1 MTEPNI
7 TPDHNHNPPQ
17 DLVSATFEN
26 LRATAKR
33 RGGKLPNL
41 HRQGTNVI
49 PRRST
54 GKGNAEAVGV
64 KVPGLDLTPEKE
76 RARSLVGRPTGADG
90 RPLPRSYEV
99 KGFGSLV
106 KKEIAQRE
114 WTESIAHG
122 WVMGNWEALVGLKI
136 AQHTQVSMIKDGE
149 LFVSC
154 DQTAWA
160 TNLKY
165 MQSTVLAKIAEK
177 IGPGVITKLHVY
189 PPKTK
194 NWRYGPLHVK
204 GRGPRDTYG

>member
-1 MTEPNI
+1 MTEQ
-7 TPDHNHNPPQ
+7 TPEQTPPQ
-17 DLVSATFEN
+17 DLVASTFKN

-33 RGGKLPNL
+33 RGGTLPNL
-41 HRQGTNVI
+41 NRQGAGVI

-54 GKGNAEAVGV
+54 GKGNTAPEGL
-64 KVPGLDLTPEKE
+64 KVPGLDLTPEATKT
-76 RARSLVGRPTGADG
+76 RPLFGRPTGADG
-90 RPLPRSYEV
+90 RALRRGYEV
-99 KGFGSLV
+99 KGFGALV
-106 KKEIAQRE
+106 KNEIAQRD

-122 WVMGNWEALVGLKI
+122 WVMGNWESLVGEKI
-136 AQHTQVSMIKDGE
+136 AQHTEVTMIKNGE
-149 LFVSC
+149 VFISC

-165 MQSTVLAKIAEK
+165 MQSTVLSKIAEK
-177 IGPGVITKLHVY
+177 IGPGVITTLHIY

>member
-1 MTEPNI
+1 MTGNEEPV
-7 TPDHNHNPPQ
+7 
-17 DLVSATFEN
+17 DLVTATFQN

-33 RGGKLPNL
+33 RNGKVPNL
-41 HRQGTNVI
+41 AKAQKVVPT
-49 PRRST
+49 RSL
-54 GKGNAEAVGV
+54 GKGDGPTPV
-64 KVPGLDLTPEKE
+64 VPGLDLTPDATKP
-76 RARSLVGRPTGADG
+76 RSFRGRPTGADG
-90 RPLPRSYEV
+90 RALPRSYEV
-99 KGFGSLV
+99 SGFASLV
-106 KKEIAQRE
+106 KKEIQQRD

-122 WVMGNWEALVGLKI
+122 WVMGNWEELVGAKI
-136 AQHTQVSMIKDGE
+136 AQHTEVTMIKDGE
-149 LFVSC
+149 VFVAC

-177 IGPGVITKLHVY
+177 IGPGVVTKLHVF